1 MGKHLKNKK
10 KPVWVPLHPLL
21 FFTIL
26 LERVPHWMRDA
37 VGGVTFD
44 ALVFHL
50 KVPLEGSDISLLGSF
65 LIKALLPAIIL
76 HVFFLFLIEYW
87 PERLKQKHENKPE
100 SAIWPKIQRLGRIV
114 RRMLPKIIDVC
125 FVVELVLL
133 LHTISLGKYI
143 ENQLHS
149 STWIE
154 ENYVKPAEDLLTW
167 PEKKRNLIY
176 IYLESMET
184 TYMSESEGGI
194 YPENLIP
201 ELTEL
206 VNENLSFSD
215 KQALHGGARTTT
227 GATWTMGAMFAQTSG
242 LPLKIPVESNSMNE
256 YAVFFPK
263 VVSLG
268 DLTRQAGYR
277 NILMLGSYA
286 TFAGRRLYFTEH
298 GEYELYDY
306 TWARENRK
314 IPEDYYVFWGF
325 EDERLIELT
334 KEKLLEAAQSD
345 EPFNLTMLTVDTH
358 FPDGYRCRLCR
369 EEHETDYKDALSCSS
384 RQIGAF
390 VKWIQ
395 QQDFYENTTVIL
407 CGDHLTMAAEIGKD
421 APAGYNRTVYNC
433 ILNPA
438 AEPEQSDGRV
448 FTTMDMFPTTL
459 AALGVQIEGDRLGLG
474 TNLFSG
480 RPTLAEEIGY
490 EALEENVSLHSKFMD
505 SLAH

>member
-1 MGKHLKNKK
+1 
-10 KPVWVPLHPLL
+10 
-21 FFTIL
+21 
-26 LERVPHWMRDA
+26 
-37 VGGVTFD
+37 
-44 ALVFHL
+44 
-50 KVPLEGSDISLLGSF
+50 
-65 LIKALLPAIIL
+65 
-76 HVFFLFLIEYW
+76 
-87 PERLKQKHENKPE
+87 
-100 SAIWPKIQRLGRIV
+100 
-114 RRMLPKIIDVC
+114 
-125 FVVELVLL
+125 
-133 LHTISLGKYI
+133 
-143 ENQLHS
+143 
-149 STWIE
+149 
-154 ENYVKPAEDLLTW
+154 
-167 PEKKRNLIY
+167 
-176 IYLESMET
+176 
-184 TYMSESEGGI
+184 MSESEGGI

-306 TWARENRK
+306 TWARENQK

-490 EALEENVSLHSKFMD
+490 DALEENVSLHSKFMD

>member
-37 VGGVTFD
+37 VGGATFD

-50 KVPLEGSDISLLGSF
+50 KVPLEGSDTSLLGSF

-306 TWARENRK
+306 TWARENQK

-490 EALEENVSLHSKFMD
+490 DALEENVSLHSKFMD

>member
-50 KVPLEGSDISLLGSF
+50 KVPIEGSDTSLLGSF

-87 PERLKQKHENKPE
+87 PECLKQKHENKPE
-100 SAIWPKIQRLGRIV
+100 SAIWSKIQHLGRIV

-184 TYMSESEGGI
+184 TYMSESEGG
-194 YPENLIP
+194 
-201 ELTEL
+201 
-206 VNENLSFSD
+206 
-215 KQALHGGARTTT
+215 
-227 GATWTMGAMFAQTSG
+227 
-242 LPLKIPVESNSMNE
+242 
-256 YAVFFPK
+256 
-263 VVSLG
+263 
-268 DLTRQAGYR
+268 R
-277 NILMLGSYA
+277 N
-286 TFAGRRLYFTEH
+286 
-298 GEYELYDY
+298 
-306 TWARENRK
+306 
-314 IPEDYYVFWGF
+314 
-325 EDERLIELT
+325 
-334 KEKLLEAAQSD
+334 
-345 EPFNLTMLTVDTH
+345 
-358 FPDGYRCRLCR
+358 
-369 EEHETDYKDALSCSS
+369 
-384 RQIGAF
+384 
-390 VKWIQ
+390 
-395 QQDFYENTTVIL
+395 
-407 CGDHLTMAAEIGKD
+407 
-421 APAGYNRTVYNC
+421 
-433 ILNPA
+433 
-438 AEPEQSDGRV
+438 
-448 FTTMDMFPTTL
+448 
-459 AALGVQIEGDRLGLG
+459 
-474 TNLFSG
+474 
-480 RPTLAEEIGY
+480 
-490 EALEENVSLHSKFMD
+490 
-505 SLAH
+505 